1 MFSKCKS
8 LQDVKT
14 LFRKLSLRLHPD
26 SGGSHELML
35 LLQEA
40 YQNFL
45 ESLNSNEKTNPLEDN
60 VQFKNVSTRVWL
72 GDHKLSI
79 VDELFKFNEM
89 GIGFNFVRFHQI
101 LDFLNKNKFVVSSQ
115 YNELVQIYYDAKNH

>member
-1 MFSKCKS
+1 
-8 LQDVKT
+8 
-14 LFRKLSLRLHPD
+14 
-26 SGGSHELML
+26 ML

-40 YQNFL
+40 YQNCV

-115 YNELVQIYYDAKNH
+115 YNELVQIYYDAQNH